1 MKENLSLNSEETHEN
16 LPLEYIDKENFM
28 CDKCPKVFI
37 SKNQIQ
43 KHMTRFH
50 MKEEKLLEA
59 KDCKTCVKQFRS
71 PSIYINHYQEVHGNL
86 PSEYVNETL
95 FFCEKCSKAYLSK
108 TQLTDHIYKVHYSKE
123 KKSQEEQ
130 EEKSIN
136 ATECK
141 TCEKEFRYPNIYINH
156 YQEKH
161 GSVPPEYIDET
172 LFFCE
177 KCPKAYL
184 SKTQL
189 TEHIQKS
196 HYSKEIKKSNE
207 TNAGC
212 EVNVIEK

>member
-1 MKENLSLNSEETHEN
+1 MSLNSEESHEN

-28 CDKCPKVFI
+28 CDKCPKVF
-37 SKNQIQ
+37 SSENQIK
-43 KHMTRFH
+43 KHLTRFH
-50 MKEEKLLEA
+50 TKEEKILEA

-71 PSIYINHYQEVHGNL
+71 PSIYINHYQEVHGSV
-86 PSEYVNETL
+86 PSEYINETL

-123 KKSQEEQ
+123 KKSQK
-130 EEKSIN
+130 EKSIN

-161 GSVPPEYIDET
+161 GSVPPEYVNET

-189 TEHIQKS
+189 TKHIQKS

-207 TNAGC
+207 ANASGC